1 MEIKYI
7 KISDYC
13 KNAQIERTFI
23 SDLQDEGILV
33 LQQVD
38 NEDCIEEDMLEEL
51 EKYSRWHYD
60 LGVNLAG
67 IDAMRH
73 MLQRMQQ
80 MEREIQSLK
89 NSLRFF
95 DKD

>member
-13 KNAQIERTFI
+13 KNTQIERTFI

-38 NEDCIEEDMLEEL
+38 NEYCIEEDMLEEL

>member
-13 KNAQIERTFI
+13 KNTQIEHTFI
-23 SDLQDEGILV
+23 SDLHNEGILA
-33 LQQVD
+33 LQQID
-38 NEDCIEEDMLEEL
+38 EEDCIEEDRLEEL

>member
-13 KNAQIERTFI
+13 KNTQIESTFI
-23 SDLQDEGILV
+23 SELQDEGILV

>member
-13 KNAQIERTFI
+13 KNTQIERTFI
-23 SDLQDEGILV
+23 SELQDEGILV

>member
-7 KISDYC
+7 KIADYC
-13 KNAQIERTFI
+13 KKTKIEHTFI
-23 SDLQDEGILV
+23 SKLHDEGILA
-33 LQQVD
+33 LQQID
-38 NEDCIEEDMLEEL
+38 EQDCIQEDKLEDL

-60 LGVNLAG
+60 LGINLAG

-89 NSLRFF
+89 SSLRFF
-95 DKD
+95 EKD

>member
-13 KNAQIERTFI
+13 KNTQIERTFI

>member
-13 KNAQIERTFI
+13 NNTQIERTFI
-23 SDLQDEGILV
+23 SDLQEEGILA
-33 LQQVD
+33 LHQID
-38 NEDCIEEDMLEEL
+38 EEDFIEEEHLKEL
-51 EKYSRWHYD
+51 EKYIRWHYD
-60 LGVNLAG
+60 LGINLAG

-73 MLQRMQQ
+73 MLDKMQL

-89 NSLRFF
+89 SSLRFF